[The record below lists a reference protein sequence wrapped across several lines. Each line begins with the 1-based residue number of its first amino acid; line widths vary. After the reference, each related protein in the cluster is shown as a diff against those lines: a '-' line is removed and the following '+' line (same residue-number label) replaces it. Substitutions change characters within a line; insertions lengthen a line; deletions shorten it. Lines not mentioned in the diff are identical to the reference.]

1 MPGIITLTTDFGLKD
16 PYHAAVKGAILCVA
30 PGVRIVDVSHLV
42 RPGNI
47 LEGALILRDAAP
59 YFPDKTIH
67 VAVVDPG
74 VGGGRRPVL
83 IETRRYFFIGPDNGV
98 LLPAAASD
106 GIKRVVH
113 LTDNRYFRKDVSST
127 FHGRDIFGP
136 VAAHLSHGTAPAL
149 FGKMIRKTVPL
160 KMPSVRI
167 GGGAVK
173 GSVVY
178 ADTFGNLMTNI
189 GRAVLIRH
197 FGGSGLEISI
207 KGVTIKGLSKT
218 YGDVK
223 KGGVA
228 AVIGSTG
235 FLEIAVNRGS
245 AEAVLEAAAAESVTV
260 RGLR

>member
-16 PYHAAVKGAILCVA
+16 PYQAAVKGAILSVNPA
-30 PGVRIVDVSHLV
+30 VRIVDISHLV

-59 YFPDKTIH
+59 YFPDKTVH

-83 IETRRYFFIGPDNGV
+83 IETKRYFFIGPDNGL
-98 LLPAAASD
+98 LLPAASSD
-106 GIKRVVH
+106 GIKKVVH
-113 LTDNRYFRKDVSST
+113 LTDSKYFRKDVSPT

-136 VAAHLSHGTAPAL
+136 AAAHISHGADPAL
-149 FGKMIRKTVPL
+149 FGKIIKKTVTI
-160 KMPSVRI
+160 KMPAVRA

-173 GSVVY
+173 GRVVY
-178 ADTFGNLMTNI
+178 TDTFGNLITNI
-189 GRAVLIRH
+189 GKAALRRH
-197 FGGSGLEISI
+197 FGGRGVEVSV
-207 KGVTIKGLSKT
+207 KGVSIKGLSKT
-218 YGDVK
+218 YSDVK
-223 KGGVA
+223 KGAVA

-245 AEAVLEAAAAESVTV
+245 AAADLCALAEESVTV
-260 RGLR
+260 RAL